1 MPTFGPIG
9 TDSKVNATP
18 VILVPLCDSP
28 ALPSLSL
35 LLSQGTTPTAVC
47 FQQDLLDRAKRTE
60 EEWLPTALEQIR
72 SVVQIRDSLTSP
84 IRPVVIA
91 YSANQALSST
101 TSSACIQVG
110 ASGVLKPPYDADTAK
125 LLRRLTR
132 AAMDGRI
139 SAVMGTMEDV
149 ETDMSVV
156 LPPVA
161 LDLGD
166 GEHDTERALS
176 SHRRKISGQWDSK
189 SDLSADRRGSVDARS
204 SRRSSK
210 HDTRLTSPVP
220 ATPMTAVPLAAGL
233 TKAMQRMVETVIE
246 EPSASARRRSV
257 DIGGLTMAMN
267 KAEQVFASPTL
278 PIPSSGPGKAKLK
291 AESHETHLAELLGT
305 MFHQS
310 CQTIEVRMDQYA
322 RYVIIDCQADGSM
335 SRTMSF
341 DDRSRLIEELST
353 WGFKPHRLSQ
363 KDLYWI
369 ACLIFEAV
377 LRTEGLAELQL
388 EPGES

>member
-1 MPTFGPIG
+1 MTVIRSTSQLSTILSVNGSPSLSSFGRIG
-9 TDSKVNATP
+9 AADNRAQATP

-72 SVVQIRDSLTSP
+72 SVVQIRDSLTGDVRP
-84 IRPVVIA
+84 IIIA

-132 AAMDGRI
+132 AAMEGRV
-139 SAVMGTMEDV
+139 SAVMGLMHDADATA
-149 ETDMSVV
+149 DMSVV

-176 SHRRKISGQWDSK
+176 THRRKISGQWDST
-189 SDLSADRRGSVDARS
+189 SDLSQERRSSVDGRS

-210 HDTRLTSPVP
+210 HDTRLTGPMP

-246 EPSASARRRSV
+246 EPSSSTRRRSV
-257 DIGGLTMAMN
+257 DIGGLNMAMS
-267 KAEQVFASPTL
+267 KAEQVFAAPTPLPLSPGT
-278 PIPSSGPGKAKLK
+278 PIPPPPRSAGVKSG
-291 AESHETHLAELLGT
+291 SHETHLAELLGI

-310 CQTIEVRMDQYA
+310 CQTIEVQMDEFA
-322 RYVIIDCQADGSM
+322 RCVYSV
-335 SRTMSF
+335 
-341 DDRSRLIEELST
+341 ST
-353 WGFKPHRLSQ
+353 GQF
-363 KDLYWI
+363 
-369 ACLIFEAV
+369 CL
-377 LRTEGLAELQL
+377 
-388 EPGES
+388 

>member
-1 MPTFGPIG
+1 M
-9 TDSKVNATP
+9 
-18 VILVPLCDSP
+18 
-28 ALPSLSL
+28 
-35 LLSQGTTPTAVC
+35 
-47 FQQDLLDRAKRTE
+47 
-60 EEWLPTALEQIR
+60 
-72 SVVQIRDSLTSP
+72 QIRDRLTSP

-278 PIPSSGPGKAKLK
+278 PIPSSGPGKARLK

-335 SRTMSF
+335 SRTMSL